1 MKRIRFGLVILCLL
15 LPFSAFSQLERL
27 TGIWQGRMAVG
38 SDSLSLVLVVERSG
52 DTLRVVLDS
61 PDQYVTD
68 IAVDQCTFERDTLRF
83 SVRSLGASY
92 TGRYDGERIR
102 GRFTQ
107 YGRKLK
113 LNLSPASER
122 KLFLRPQE
130 PQPPYPY
137 HEMEL
142 SFPYEAGLP
151 PINGTLTLPMEG
163 KPKSVAILL
172 TGSGLQDRDESLCGH
187 KPFKVLA
194 DHLTRAGFA
203 VFRYD
208 DPPYSTFIKQTTF
221 DFAQQARV
229 VFDTL
234 SARPELMGSPVGFIG
249 HSEGGMVAWIAAAAE
264 KHTAF
269 VVSLAGMGTPIS
281 EILLYQNRAIGEQ
294 MELPE
299 AQLKSNDYLNSSLY
313 AIVEKSKTAEQA
325 GKRIDAFFKKYTQKM
340 TAEQRKEAH
349 LTDLEVAAIRAQLTG
364 PWMFTL
370 FHIRPA
376 DYLREVRCPVL
387 AVNGG
392 RDIQVEAGANLAA
405 IKAGLLKSPS
415 VTCCTFPAM
424 NHLLQECETGA
435 VGEYGD
441 IEQTMSPQ
449 VLEAVTEWLDK
460 VMQSR

>member
-1 MKRIRFGLVILCLL
+1 MKKLLFCVLALMYLFPLTSFGQMEALK
-15 LPFSAFSQLERL
+15 
-27 TGIWQGRMAVG
+27 GIWQGRMAVG
-38 SDSLSLVLVVERSG
+38 GDSLTLVLVVEKQG
-52 DTLRVVLDS
+52 DSLNVILDS

-83 SVRSLGASY
+83 SVRGLGASY

-107 YGRKLK
+107 YGRKMK

-137 HEMEL
+137 REVEL

-151 PINGTLTLPMEG
+151 PINGTLTLPTEG
-163 KPKSVAILL
+163 KPKAVAILL
-172 TGSGLQDRDESLCGH
+172 TGSGRQDRDESLCGH

-208 DPPYSTFIKQTTF
+208 DPPYTTFAKQTTF
-221 DFAQQARV
+221 DFARHARV
-229 VFDTL
+229 AFDTL
-234 SARPELMGSPVGFIG
+234 SLRPELTGIPVGFIG

-264 KHTAF
+264 KRTAF
-269 VVSLAGMGTPIS
+269 VVSLAGMGTSIS

-294 MELPE
+294 MGLPE

-313 AIVEKSKTAEQA
+313 TIVEKSKTVEQA
-325 GKRIDAFFKKYTQKM
+325 GKRIDVFFKKYTQKM
-340 TAEQRKEAH
+340 TDEQRKEAH
-349 LTDLEVAAIRAQLTG
+349 LTELEVATIRAQLTG

-376 DYLREVRCPVL
+376 DYLKEVCCPVL

-392 RDIQVEAGANLAA
+392 RDIQVEAGANLDG

-415 VTCCTFPAM
+415 VTCRTFPAM

-449 VLEAVTEWLDK
+449 VLEAVTEWLNK
-460 VMQSR
+460 VLQTR

>member
-1 MKRIRFGLVILCLL
+1 MKKGLFLILLLGLL
-15 LPFSAFSQLERL
+15 LPFSAFAQLEKL

-38 SDSLSLVLVVERSG
+38 ADSLSLVMVVERSG

-68 IAVDQCTFERDTLRF
+68 IDVDQCTFVNDTLRF

-137 HEMEL
+137 REVEL

-163 KPKSVAILL
+163 KPKAVAILL
-172 TGSGLQDRDESLCGH
+172 TGSGRQDRDESLCGH

-194 DHLTRAGFA
+194 DHLTRAGYA

-208 DPPYSTFIKQTTF
+208 DSPYSTFAKQTTF
-221 DFAQQARV
+221 DFARQARV
-229 VFDTL
+229 AFDTL
-234 SARPELMGSPVGFIG
+234 SARPELAGSPVGFVG

-264 KHTAF
+264 ARTAF

-325 GKRIDAFFKKYTQKM
+325 GKRIDVFFKKYTQKM
-340 TAEQRKEAH
+340 TDEQRKEAH
-349 LTDLEVAAIRAQLTG
+349 LTDLEVATIRAQLTG
-364 PWMFTL
+364 TWMFTL
-370 FHIRPA
+370 FHIQPA
-376 DYLREVRCPVL
+376 DYLKEVRCPVL

-392 RDIQVEAGANLAA
+392 RDIQVEAAANLAA
-405 IKAGLLKSPS
+405 IKAGLQKSPS
-415 VTCCTFPAM
+415 VTCRTFPAM

-449 VLEAVTEWLDK
+449 VLEAVTEWLRGIK
-460 VMQSR
+460 